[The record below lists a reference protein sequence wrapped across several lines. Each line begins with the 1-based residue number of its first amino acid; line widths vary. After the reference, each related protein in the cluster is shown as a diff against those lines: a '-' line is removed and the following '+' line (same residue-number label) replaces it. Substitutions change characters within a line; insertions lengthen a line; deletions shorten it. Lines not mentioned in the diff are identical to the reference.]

1 MEETIVKTNK
11 RKTKVSELTYV
22 EKKEISLIHQKLL
35 DEGIEILQ
43 QVSIKERDAHMALD
57 PHKVDSEIS
66 DLKSRSHIRG
76 VLCAKLVKDFK
87 LYSI

>member
-1 MEETIVKTNK
+1 MEETLVKTNK

-35 DEGIEILQ
+35 DEGMDLLQ
-43 QVSIKERDAHMALD
+43 QVSEKEKDANPEQD
-57 PHKVDSEIS
+57 KEIS